1 MKKAA
6 IFVLAFLFTIS
17 LTACGSGDKDTSL
30 PKEGIIEKSDGTSS
44 GSENQ
49 QTQPSSD
56 GEKAGGGSRILIAYF
71 TVPETDDVDTV
82 AGASRVAKD
91 GEVLGNT
98 EFIAKEIQKNL
109 GGDLFAIETVQK
121 YPGEHQELL
130 DFAYDELDKNARP
143 ELSGQIENMENYD
156 VVLVGYPNWNA
167 DLPMPLYTFFETYDL
182 AGKTIIP
189 FVTHGGSGFSDT
201 VDTIKEL
208 EPDARVISEGLSVSR
223 NDVAK
228 AQADVKEWT
237 EALLKE

>member
-1 MKKAA
+1 MKRVT
-6 IFVLAFLFTIS
+6 IFAMTLLFSIS
-17 LTACGSGDKDTSL
+17 LTACGGDNKTSL
-30 PKEGIIEKSDGTSS
+30 PQEGVIEKSDAVF
-44 GSENQ
+44 SESDNQ

-56 GEKAGGGSRILIAYF
+56 GEKSGSGSKILIAYF
-71 TVPETDDVDTV
+71 TVPETDDVDTMS
-82 AGASRVAKD
+82 GASRVAQD

-130 DFAYDELDKNARP
+130 DFAYDERSKNARP
-143 ELSGQIENMENYD
+143 ELSGQIDNMDDYD
-156 VVLVGYPNWNA
+156 VVLIGYPNWNA
-167 DLPMPLYTFFETYDL
+167 DLPMPLYTFFDTYDL

-208 EPDARVISEGLSVSR
+208 EPDAEVISEGLSLSR
-223 NDVAK
+223 NDVAE

-237 EALLKE
+237 DALLKE